1 MDPLSVLE
9 KRIERL
15 ELQIFPKGPNL
26 SQDVKTEDISDL
38 LLQTQTM
45 ISSALS
51 CREAITS
58 ILQHMTTINEY
69 LDPTNGESELEVE
82 AKRHYL
88 LELYP
93 ELKDTVRLISTFE
106 NLTPYGDSQN
116 IVKVTELC
124 EKLESLAAS
133 NVEIFQESQEV
144 TQNTV
149 SALQKYN
156 DIVESIKLLFAQLD
170 AAVSDLEM
178 ALLPKFSAE
187 E

>member
-1 MDPLSVLE
+1 MDSLDFLE
-9 KRIERL
+9 KRIEAL
-15 ELQIFPKGPNL
+15 ELQILPKNPNFAI
-26 SQDVKTEDISDL
+26 DDKTQEISDL

-69 LDPTNGESELEVE
+69 LDPSNGENELEVE

-93 ELKDTVRLISTFE
+93 ELKDTVKLISTFE
-106 NLTPYGDSQN
+106 NLTPYTDSES
-116 IVKVTELC
+116 ILKVTELTD
-124 EKLESLAAS
+124 KLESLAVY
-133 NVEIFQESQEV
+133 NLKIFEESQQV
-144 TQNTV
+144 TQKTV
-149 SALQKYN
+149 CALQQYN
-156 DIVESIKLLFAQLD
+156 DIISSIKVLFSQLD
-170 AAVSDLEM
+170 KAITDLEA
-178 ALLPKFSAE
+178 ALLPKFVTE

>member
-1 MDPLSVLE
+1 MDAIDLLE
-9 KRIERL
+9 KRIEAL
-15 ELQIFPKGPNL
+15 ELQVLPRERASLEGK
-26 SQDVKTEDISDL
+26 SQAITDL

-69 LDPTNGESELEVE
+69 LDPCNGENDLEVE

-93 ELKDTVRLISTFE
+93 ELKDTVQLIGTFQNLIPYTNSE
-106 NLTPYGDSQN
+106 NIL
-116 IVKVTELC
+116 KVTELSD
-124 EKLESLAAS
+124 KLEQLAAANLS
-133 NVEIFQESQEV
+133 IYEESREV
-144 TQNTV
+144 TQNV
-149 SALQKYN
+149 LKSLQQYN
-156 DIVESIKLLFAQLD
+156 DITNSIKILFAQLD
-170 AAVSDLEM
+170 RAIVDLEV
-178 ALLPKFSAE
+178 ALQPKFVTE